1 MVCLLDQVQWQPR
14 RCDGR
19 DRRGGGGR
27 SSLPYDNPQQRQNQ
41 TNGMSRRSRML
52 RRCAAGQTYGAQ
64 AASFVAPHYG
74 QVGYLSEGVVGTA
87 AALSA
92 VLDRQGW
99 TVNAV
104 VVGIAGMG

>member
-1 MVCLLDQVQWQPR
+1 MRTSTFTAKLDWR
-14 RCDGR
+14 SLRADRNAGR
-19 DRRGGGGR
+19 V
-27 SSLPYDNPQQRQNQ
+27 
-41 TNGMSRRSRML
+41 TT